1 MDLGAV
7 TLVKAMEVSA
17 MKWNEKST
25 FNKVGSV
32 AVILCSVLIIIFAM
46 LQLLGI
52 WENAVLAYMPLACVN
67 MLFFTV
73 SYWKTNRGTAV
84 FNLVA
89 AVFVLLCT
97 VVIVFV
103 K

>member
-1 MDLGAV
+1 
-7 TLVKAMEVSA
+7 
-17 MKWNEKST
+17 MKWNEKTT

-46 LQLLGI
+46 LQLLDI
-52 WENAVLAYMPLACVN
+52 WENAALAYMPLAGVN

-73 SYWKTNRGTAV
+73 SYWKTNRSTAII
-84 FNLVA
+84 NLIA

>member
-1 MDLGAV
+1 
-7 TLVKAMEVSA
+7 
-17 MKWNEKST
+17 MKWKEKTT
-25 FNKVGSV
+25 FNKVGSI
-32 AVILCSVLIIIFAM
+32 AVILCSVLIIILAM

-52 WENAVLAYMPLACVN
+52 WEDAVLAYMPLACVN

-73 SYWKTNRGTAV
+73 SNWKTNRGTAI

-89 AVFVLLCT
+89 AVLVLLCT
-97 VVIVFV
+97 AVIVFM

>member
-1 MDLGAV
+1 
-7 TLVKAMEVSA
+7 
-17 MKWNEKST
+17 MKWKEKT
-25 FNKVGSV
+25 TYNKVGSV
-32 AVILCSVLIIIFAM
+32 AVILCSVLIIIFAT

-52 WENAVLAYMPLACVN
+52 WEDAVFAYMPLACVN

-73 SYWKTNRGTAV
+73 SYWKTNRGTAI

-97 VVIVFV
+97 VVIVFM

>member
-1 MDLGAV
+1 
-7 TLVKAMEVSA
+7 
-17 MKWNEKST
+17 MKWKEKTT

-32 AVILCSVLIIIFAM
+32 AVILCSVLIIIFAT

-52 WENAVLAYMPLACVN
+52 WEDAVFAYMPLACVN

-84 FNLVA
+84 INLVA
-89 AVFVLLCT
+89 AIFVLLCT

>member
-1 MDLGAV
+1 
-7 TLVKAMEVSA
+7 
-17 MKWNEKST
+17 MKWKEKT
-25 FNKVGSV
+25 AFNKVGSV
-32 AVILCSVLIIIFAM
+32 TVILCSVLIIVLAM

-73 SYWKTNRGTAV
+73 SYWKTNRGTAI

-97 VVIVFV
+97 VVIIIV

>member
-1 MDLGAV
+1 
-7 TLVKAMEVSA
+7 
-17 MKWNEKST
+17 MKWKEKT
-25 FNKVGSV
+25 AFNKVGSV
-32 AVILCSVLIIIFAM
+32 TVILCSVLIIVLAM

-52 WENAVLAYMPLACVN
+52 WENAVLAYMPLASVN

-73 SYWKTNRGTAV
+73 SYWKTNRGTAI

-97 VVIVFV
+97 VVIIIV

>member
-1 MDLGAV
+1 MQR
-7 TLVKAMEVSA
+7 
-17 MKWNEKST
+17 NEKST
-25 FNKVGSV
+25 FNKIGSI
-32 AVILCSVLIIIFAM
+32 AVIFCSVLIIIFAM

-73 SYWKTNRGTAV
+73 SYWKTNRGTAI

-89 AVFVLLCT
+89 ALFGLLCT

>member
-1 MDLGAV
+1 MLSPQGRFFREINH
-7 TLVKAMEVSA
+7 EVER
-17 MKWNEKST
+17 KTT
-25 FNKVGSV
+25 FNKIGSV
-32 AVILCSVLIIIFAM
+32 AVILCSVLIIILAM

-52 WENAVLAYMPLACVN
+52 WENAALAYMPLACVN

-73 SYWKTNRGTAV
+73 SYWKTNRGTAI